1 MIFITRIIPMCN
13 GYKKRKITGKIDF
26 FFILKL
32 CIINSDHLNQVWS
45 EQMKAFFMLDELNQ
59 FHWAMLKSVLLILS
73 LLPISEGALSLWHA
87 TEGSSQIM
95 IGFFALSMLS
105 AWFVL
110 CFLSAL
116 KTTVWDN
123 QEMISRY
130 EQLLFKAYRY
140 IPMLFLSSL
149 VAYLSVQLPLAL

>member
-1 MIFITRIIPMCN
+1 
-13 GYKKRKITGKIDF
+13 
-26 FFILKL
+26 
-32 CIINSDHLNQVWS
+32 
-45 EQMKAFFMLDELNQ
+45 MKAFFMLDELNQ
-59 FHWAMLKSVLLILS
+59 FHWTMLKSVLFILS
-73 LLPISEGALSLWHA
+73 LLPIREGALSLWQT

-130 EQLLFKAYRY
+130 EQLLFKVYRY

-149 VAYLSVQLPLAL
+149 VAYLSVHLSVAL

>member
-1 MIFITRIIPMCN
+1 MVVGVM
-13 GYKKRKITGKIDF
+13 
-26 FFILKL
+26 
-32 CIINSDHLNQVWS
+32 
-45 EQMKAFFMLDELNQ
+45 
-59 FHWAMLKSVLLILS
+59 VLLLFILS
-73 LLPISEGALSLWHA
+73 LLPISEGVLSLWQI

>member
-1 MIFITRIIPMCN
+1 
-13 GYKKRKITGKIDF
+13 
-26 FFILKL
+26 
-32 CIINSDHLNQVWS
+32 
-45 EQMKAFFMLDELNQ
+45 MKAFLMLDELNQ
-59 FHWAMLKSVLLILS
+59 FHWTMLKSVLLILS
-73 LLPISEGALSLWHA
+73 LLPISEGALSLLQT

-130 EQLLFKAYRY
+130 EQLLFKVYRY

-149 VAYLSVQLPLAL
+149 VAYLSVHLTLAL

>member
-1 MIFITRIIPMCN
+1 
-13 GYKKRKITGKIDF
+13 
-26 FFILKL
+26 
-32 CIINSDHLNQVWS
+32 
-45 EQMKAFFMLDELNQ
+45 MKAFFMLDELNQ
-59 FHWAMLKSVLLILS
+59 FHWTMLKSVLFILS
-73 LLPISEGALSLWHA
+73 LLPISEGALSLWQT

-130 EQLLFKAYRY
+130 EQLMFKVYRY

-149 VAYLSVQLPLAL
+149 VAYLSVHLTLAL

>member
-1 MIFITRIIPMCN
+1 
-13 GYKKRKITGKIDF
+13 
-26 FFILKL
+26 
-32 CIINSDHLNQVWS
+32 
-45 EQMKAFFMLDELNQ
+45 MKAFFMLDELNQ

-73 LLPISEGALSLWHA
+73 LLPISEGALSLCQA

>member
-1 MIFITRIIPMCN
+1 
-13 GYKKRKITGKIDF
+13 
-26 FFILKL
+26 
-32 CIINSDHLNQVWS
+32 
-45 EQMKAFFMLDELNQ
+45 MKAFFMLDELNQ
-59 FHWAMLKSVLLILS
+59 FHWAMLKSVLLILT
-73 LLPISEGALSLWHA
+73 LLPISEGALTLWQA

-116 KTTVWDN
+116 KTTVWNHVDL
-123 QEMISRY
+123 ISKY
-130 EQLLFKAYRY
+130 EQFLFKAYRY

-149 VAYLSVQLPLAL
+149 VAYLSVQLSISF

>member
-1 MIFITRIIPMCN
+1 MCN

-32 CIINSDHLNQVWS
+32 CIINSNHLNQVWS

-59 FHWAMLKSVLLILS
+59 FHWTMLKSVLFILS
-73 LLPISEGALSLWHA
+73 LLPISEGALSLWQT

-123 QEMISRY
+123 QEMISKY

-149 VAYLSVQLPLAL
+149 VAYLSVHLSVAL

>member
-1 MIFITRIIPMCN
+1 
-13 GYKKRKITGKIDF
+13 
-26 FFILKL
+26 
-32 CIINSDHLNQVWS
+32 
-45 EQMKAFFMLDELNQ
+45 MKAFFMLDELNQ
-59 FHWAMLKSVLLILS
+59 FHWTMLKSVLFILS
-73 LLPISEGALSLWHA
+73 LLPISEGALSLWQT

-116 KTTVWDN
+116 KTTVQDN
-123 QEMISRY
+123 QEMISKY

-149 VAYLSVQLPLAL
+149 VAYLSVHLTLAL

>member
-1 MIFITRIIPMCN
+1 
-13 GYKKRKITGKIDF
+13 
-26 FFILKL
+26 
-32 CIINSDHLNQVWS
+32 
-45 EQMKAFFMLDELNQ
+45 MKAFFMLDELNQ
-59 FHWAMLKSVLLILS
+59 FHWTMLKSVLFILS
-73 LLPISEGALSLWHA
+73 LLPISEGALSLWQT

-116 KTTVWDN
+116 KTTAWDN

-130 EQLLFKAYRY
+130 EQLLFKVYRY

-149 VAYLSVQLPLAL
+149 VAYLSVHLSVAL

>member
-1 MIFITRIIPMCN
+1 
-13 GYKKRKITGKIDF
+13 
-26 FFILKL
+26 
-32 CIINSDHLNQVWS
+32 
-45 EQMKAFFMLDELNQ
+45 MKAFFMLDELNQ
-59 FHWAMLKSVLLILS
+59 FHWAMLKSVLLILT
-73 LLPISEGALSLWHA
+73 LLPISEGALILWQT

-116 KTTVWDN
+116 KTTVWNHVDL
-123 QEMISRY
+123 ISKY
-130 EQLLFKAYRY
+130 EQFLFKAYRY

-149 VAYLSVQLPLAL
+149 VAYLSVQLSISF

>member
-1 MIFITRIIPMCN
+1 
-13 GYKKRKITGKIDF
+13 
-26 FFILKL
+26 
-32 CIINSDHLNQVWS
+32 
-45 EQMKAFFMLDELNQ
+45 MKAFFMLDELNQ
-59 FHWAMLKSVLLILS
+59 FHWAMLKSVLLILM
-73 LLPISEGALSLWHA
+73 LLPITEGALSLWHA

-123 QEMISRY
+123 QGMISKY

-149 VAYLSVQLPLAL
+149 VAYLSVHLTLAL

>member
-1 MIFITRIIPMCN
+1 
-13 GYKKRKITGKIDF
+13 
-26 FFILKL
+26 
-32 CIINSDHLNQVWS
+32 
-45 EQMKAFFMLDELNQ
+45 MKAFFMLDELNQ
-59 FHWAMLKSVLLILS
+59 FHWTMLKSVLFILS
-73 LLPISEGALSLWHA
+73 LLPISEGALSLWQT

-123 QEMISRY
+123 QDMISRY
-130 EQLLFKAYRY
+130 EQLLFKVYRY

-149 VAYLSVQLPLAL
+149 VAYLSVHLSVAL

>member
-1 MIFITRIIPMCN
+1 
-13 GYKKRKITGKIDF
+13 
-26 FFILKL
+26 
-32 CIINSDHLNQVWS
+32 
-45 EQMKAFFMLDELNQ
+45 MKAFLMLDELNQ
-59 FHWAMLKSVLLILS
+59 FHWTMLKSVLLILS
-73 LLPISEGALSLWHA
+73 LLPISEGALSLWQT

-123 QEMISRY
+123 QEMISKY

-149 VAYLSVQLPLAL
+149 VAYLSVHLTLAL

>member
-1 MIFITRIIPMCN
+1 
-13 GYKKRKITGKIDF
+13 
-26 FFILKL
+26 
-32 CIINSDHLNQVWS
+32 
-45 EQMKAFFMLDELNQ
+45 MKAFFMLDELNQ
-59 FHWAMLKSVLLILS
+59 FHWAMLKSVLLILT
-73 LLPISEGALSLWHA
+73 LLPISEGALILWQA

-116 KTTVWDN
+116 KTTVWNHVDL
-123 QEMISRY
+123 ISKY
-130 EQLLFKAYRY
+130 EQFLFKAYRY

-149 VAYLSVQLPLAL
+149 VAYLSVQLSISF

>member
-1 MIFITRIIPMCN
+1 
-13 GYKKRKITGKIDF
+13 
-26 FFILKL
+26 
-32 CIINSDHLNQVWS
+32 
-45 EQMKAFFMLDELNQ
+45 MKAFFMLDELNQ
-59 FHWAMLKSVLLILS
+59 FHWTMLKSVLFILS
-73 LLPISEGALSLWHA
+73 LLPISEGALSLWQT

-95 IGFFALSMLS
+95 IGFFALSILS

-123 QEMISRY
+123 QEMISKY

-149 VAYLSVQLPLAL
+149 VAYLSVHLTLAL

>member
-1 MIFITRIIPMCN
+1 
-13 GYKKRKITGKIDF
+13 
-26 FFILKL
+26 
-32 CIINSDHLNQVWS
+32 
-45 EQMKAFFMLDELNQ
+45 MKAFFMLDELNQ
-59 FHWAMLKSVLLILS
+59 FHWAMIKSVLLILS
-73 LLPISEGALSLWHA
+73 LLPISEGTLSLWQA

-140 IPMLFLSSL
+140 IPILFLS
-149 VAYLSVQLPLAL
+149 

>member
-1 MIFITRIIPMCN
+1 
-13 GYKKRKITGKIDF
+13 
-26 FFILKL
+26 
-32 CIINSDHLNQVWS
+32 
-45 EQMKAFFMLDELNQ
+45 MKAFFMLDELNQ
-59 FHWAMLKSVLLILS
+59 FHWTMLKSVLFILS
-73 LLPISEGALSLWHA
+73 LLPISEGALSLWQT

-95 IGFFALSMLS
+95 ICFFALSMLS

-149 VAYLSVQLPLAL
+149 VAYLSVHLSVAL

>member
-1 MIFITRIIPMCN
+1 
-13 GYKKRKITGKIDF
+13 
-26 FFILKL
+26 
-32 CIINSDHLNQVWS
+32 
-45 EQMKAFFMLDELNQ
+45 MKAFFMLDELNQ
-59 FHWAMLKSVLLILS
+59 FHWAMLKSVLLILM
-73 LLPISEGALSLWHA
+73 LLPITEGALSLWHA

-140 IPMLFLSSL
+140 IPMFFYRVWLHIYPCNCHWPCNSKINP
-149 VAYLSVQLPLAL
+149 VIKKER

>member
-1 MIFITRIIPMCN
+1 
-13 GYKKRKITGKIDF
+13 
-26 FFILKL
+26 
-32 CIINSDHLNQVWS
+32 
-45 EQMKAFFMLDELNQ
+45 MKAFFMLDELNQ
-59 FHWAMLKSVLLILS
+59 FHWTMLKSVLFILS
-73 LLPISEGALSLWHA
+73 LLPISESALSLWQT

-130 EQLLFKAYRY
+130 EQLLFKVYRY

-149 VAYLSVQLPLAL
+149 VAYLSVHLSVAL

>member
-1 MIFITRIIPMCN
+1 
-13 GYKKRKITGKIDF
+13 
-26 FFILKL
+26 
-32 CIINSDHLNQVWS
+32 
-45 EQMKAFFMLDELNQ
+45 MKAFFMLDELNQ
-59 FHWAMLKSVLLILS
+59 FHWAMLKSVLLILT
-73 LLPISEGALSLWHA
+73 LLPISEGALTLWQA

-116 KTTVWDN
+116 KTTVWNHIDL
-123 QEMISRY
+123 ISKY
-130 EQLLFKAYRY
+130 EQFLFKAYRY

-149 VAYLSVQLPLAL
+149 VAYLSVQLSISF

>member
-1 MIFITRIIPMCN
+1 
-13 GYKKRKITGKIDF
+13 
-26 FFILKL
+26 
-32 CIINSDHLNQVWS
+32 
-45 EQMKAFFMLDELNQ
+45 MKAFFMLDELNQ
-59 FHWAMLKSVLLILS
+59 FHWTMLKSVLFILS
-73 LLPISEGALSLWHA
+73 LLPISEGALSLWQT

-130 EQLLFKAYRY
+130 EQLLFKVYRY
-140 IPMLFLSSL
+140 IPMLFLTSL
-149 VAYLSVQLPLAL
+149 VAYLAVQLPLAL

>member
-1 MIFITRIIPMCN
+1 
-13 GYKKRKITGKIDF
+13 
-26 FFILKL
+26 
-32 CIINSDHLNQVWS
+32 
-45 EQMKAFFMLDELNQ
+45 MKAFFMLDELNQ
-59 FHWAMLKSVLLILS
+59 FHWTMLKSVLFILS
-73 LLPISEGALSLWHA
+73 LLPISEGALSLWQT

-116 KTTVWDN
+116 KTTAWDN

-130 EQLLFKAYRY
+130 EQLLFKVYRY

-149 VAYLSVQLPLAL
+149 VAYLSVHLTLAL

>member
-1 MIFITRIIPMCN
+1 
-13 GYKKRKITGKIDF
+13 
-26 FFILKL
+26 
-32 CIINSDHLNQVWS
+32 
-45 EQMKAFFMLDELNQ
+45 MKAFFMLDELNQ
-59 FHWAMLKSVLLILS
+59 FHWTMLKSVLFILS
-73 LLPISEGALSLWHA
+73 LLPISEGVLSLWQI

-95 IGFFALSMLS
+95 IGFFALSVLS

-130 EQLLFKAYRY
+130 EQLLFKIYRY

-149 VAYLSVQLPLAL
+149 VAYLSVHLTLAL